1 MIHVL
6 ENSFDP
12 EKALKD
18 FRLRQAGAGA
28 ITSFVGVVRDDGKT
42 DALSLSHYPEF
53 TERQIEQ
60 FAGDAKRRWDISE
73 LLIIHRV
80 GHMLVGEPIVLVA
93 VASGHRR
100 AAFEACDFL
109 MDKLKSEAPF
119 WKQEIKNGMS
129 KWIEPRAEDKD
140 DLKRWG

>member
-1 MIHVL
+1 MKL
-6 ENSFDP
+6 LLCRP
-12 EKALKD
+12 C
-18 FRLRQAGAGA
+18 QA
-28 ITSFVGVVRDDGKT
+28 DD
-42 DALSLSHYPEF
+42 SF

-80 GHMLVGEPIVLVA
+80 GHMLVGEPIVLV
-93 VASGHRR
+93 
-100 AAFEACDFL
+100 
-109 MDKLKSEAPF
+109 
-119 WKQEIKNGMS
+119 